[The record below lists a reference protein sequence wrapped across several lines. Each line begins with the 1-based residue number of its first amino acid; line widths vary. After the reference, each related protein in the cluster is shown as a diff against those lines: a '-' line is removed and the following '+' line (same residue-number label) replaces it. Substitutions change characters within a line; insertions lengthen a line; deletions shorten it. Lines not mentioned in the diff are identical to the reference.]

1 MTQKLYHQDMYQK
14 EFKAKVIA
22 IQGNKIVLDKTCF
35 FIQGSGQSGDSGE
48 INGIKVVD
56 TQKGGFHILA
66 KQPTFKIGDEV
77 SGKIDWDKRYKT
89 MRLHSASHVVEHFI
103 YQLLGKKN
111 ILKTNVNPK
120 QDLSDYEMEFPNQ
133 EIQDEITKKSNDFVS
148 KNLEIAISVDDHG
161 MHHWICDEIR
171 TLCTGTHVK
180 NTSEIGTI
188 FILFEKKN
196 DNTTRVLVKTSE

>member
-1 MTQKLYHQDMYQK
+1 MDYTQ
-14 EFKAKVIA
+14 
-22 IQGNKIVLDKTCF
+22 
-35 FIQGSGQSGDSGE
+35 
-48 INGIKVVD
+48 
-56 TQKGGFHILA
+56 ILA
-66 KQPTFKIGDEV
+66 KLEKLRNGLQQVRNGDT
-77 SGKIDWDKRYKT
+77 S
-89 MRLHSASHVVEHFI
+89 
-103 YQLLGKKN
+103 
-111 ILKTNVNPK
+111 
-120 QDLSDYEMEFPNQ
+120 Q